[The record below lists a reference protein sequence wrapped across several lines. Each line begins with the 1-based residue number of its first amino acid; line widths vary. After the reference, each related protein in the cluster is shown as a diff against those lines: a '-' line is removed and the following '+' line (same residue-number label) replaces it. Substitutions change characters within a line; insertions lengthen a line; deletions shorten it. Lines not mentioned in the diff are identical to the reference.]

1 MEFHAF
7 LRNVDDF
14 SHLNPQRSRSSER
27 ILPTVKK
34 MAQKLLLSQENVAGL
49 DPVCDAKPPHGLH
62 QGILACD
69 VRSLHS
75 VSKSILWLFGG
86 NLISIL
92 GQLFLLLSSL
102 VCLLLSFITMFFLL
116 TLSLHFVHSFTHL
129 LSMKYAP
136 DLTLC
141 YGNRRMIK
149 SILPC
154 ILRSGFGLECT
165 NKPTFVAHS
174 NDHC

>member
-1 MEFHAF
+1 M
-7 LRNVDDF
+7 
-14 SHLNPQRSRSSER
+14 
-27 ILPTVKK
+27 
-34 MAQKLLLSQENVAGL
+34 
-49 DPVCDAKPPHGLH
+49 
-62 QGILACD
+62 
-69 VRSLHS
+69 
-75 VSKSILWLFGG
+75 
-86 NLISIL
+86 
-92 GQLFLLLSSL
+92 FLLLSSL

-174 NDHC
+174 NDHCWLTSWWFTRTTHFSSISLFFFNLIAAVSFFLPPSLLSSFPLSSSLTLFPFFLSFYSFFLRWINSGDLMHSMAIIW